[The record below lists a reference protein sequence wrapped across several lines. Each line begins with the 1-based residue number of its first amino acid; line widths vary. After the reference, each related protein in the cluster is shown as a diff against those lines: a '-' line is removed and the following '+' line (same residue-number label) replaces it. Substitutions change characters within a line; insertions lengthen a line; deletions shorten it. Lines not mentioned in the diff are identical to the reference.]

1 MVTAMERSVRPSVTI
16 VVTPWQH
23 FSQTKAALESI
34 YAFTPPPFELV
45 YVDGNAPAKVRRY
58 LQEQARARGFTL
70 VRSDHYLTTAEAQNL
85 ALPHITTEYVAFLEN
100 WVIVTSGWLDA
111 LLRCARETSAW
122 VVEPLYCTGDPRSP
136 TVYSMAPDL
145 QIVEE
150 DGKRRL
156 HETAPLAGKPLVEVR
171 GGLRRSRCG
180 YAKSHCMLVRKDVL
194 DRIQSFDE
202 SFTSFQGHRDFSL
215 DVQAAG
221 GSLFAEPDAVV
232 VLSGVPPLAL
242 SDLGLYFL
250 RWSDIWLQ
258 PSIRHFAKKW
268 GIPEDDY
275 MLQGG
280 ARFRDGERRRPFR
293 LAAAVATRLFGARG
307 RRLVDIMVDTGYKYL
322 LEPTVVARLERDR
335 LRARGTA
342 AIAASM
348 TTSSA
353 NADA

>member
-1 MVTAMERSVRPSVTI
+1 MVTTAERDSRASVTI

-45 YVDGNAPAKVRRY
+45 YVDGNSPSKVRRY
-58 LQEQARARGFTL
+58 LQEQARLLGFTL
-70 VRSDHYLTTAEAQNL
+70 VRSDRYLTTAEAQNL
-85 ALPHITTEYVAFLEN
+85 ALPHVTTEYVAFVEN
-100 WVIVTSGWLDA
+100 WVIVTPGWLDA
-111 LLRCARETSAW
+111 LVRCARETGAW
-122 VVEPLYCTGDPRSP
+122 VVEPLYCTGDLRSP

-150 DGKRRL
+150 NGKRRL
-156 HETAPLAGKPLVEVR
+156 HETAPLAGKPLVDVR
-171 GGLRRSRCG
+171 AGLRRSRCG

-194 DRIQSFDE
+194 DRTNSFDE
-202 SFTSFQGHRDFSL
+202 TFTSFQGHRDFSL

-221 GSLFAEPDAVV
+221 GSLFAEPDAVI
-232 VLSGVPPLAL
+232 VLSTVPPLAW

-258 PSIRHFAKKW
+258 PSIRRFAQKW
-268 GIPEDDY
+268 GIPEDDH

-307 RRLVDIMVDTGYKYL
+307 RRLVDIMVDAGYKYL
-322 LEPTVVARLERDR
+322 LEPTVIARLERKR
-335 LRARGTA
+335 LRARGP
-342 AIAASM
+342 AIAAPM
-348 TTSSA
+348 TATSSA
-353 NADA
+353 NADG